1 MLISSSFLQKNPS
14 IAQYYI
20 EDCFKSARGSILSD
34 KTPNMPNTEQFLKL
48 LMANDK
54 RIYAFILTLVPGR
67 VDADD
72 LMQETVTVMWR
83 KFGNFEPG
91 RDFVA
96 WGIGIARYKVLE
108 YRKKKRKSQIR
119 FNDNVHALLEA
130 DAKNMLCRLDERLDT
145 LQQCLSKLSEKDRK
159 LIGMRYEQD
168 LTAKIIS
175 ERVGQS
181 IHRVY
186 RNIVRIH
193 DMLLRCVR
201 STLSAKDI
209 S

>member
-1 MLISSSFLQKNPS
+1 MTD
-14 IAQYYI
+14 
-20 EDCFKSARGSILSD
+20 E
-34 KTPNMPNTEQFLKL
+34 TPNMPDETPNTSSTEQFLKL

-54 RIYAFILTLVPGR
+54 RIYAFILTLMPGH

-83 KFGNFEPG
+83 KFGDFEPG
-91 RDFVA
+91 KDFAA
-96 WGIGIARYKVLE
+96 WGMGIARYKVLE
-108 YRKKKRKSQIR
+108 HRRKKRKSQIR
-119 FNDNVHALLEA
+119 FNDKVHALLEA
-130 DAKNMLCRLDERLDT
+130 DAENMLGRLDERLET

-168 LTAKIIS
+168 LTAKVIS

-201 STLSAKDI
+201 STLSAKDM

>member
-1 MLISSSFLQKNPS
+1 M
-14 IAQYYI
+14 
-20 EDCFKSARGSILSD
+20 SD

-130 DAKNMLCRLDERLDT
+130 DAKNMLGRLDERLDT

-168 LTAKIIS
+168 LTAKVIS

-201 STLSAKDI
+201 STLSAKDM

>member
-1 MLISSSFLQKNPS
+1 M
-14 IAQYYI
+14 
-20 EDCFKSARGSILSD
+20 
-34 KTPNMPNTEQFLKL
+34 
-48 LMANDK
+48 
-54 RIYAFILTLVPGR
+54 
-67 VDADD
+67 
-72 LMQETVTVMWR
+72 
-83 KFGNFEPG
+83 
-91 RDFVA
+91 
-96 WGIGIARYKVLE
+96 GIARYKVLE
-108 YRKKKRKSQIR
+108 HRRKKRKTQIQ
-119 FNDNVHALLEA
+119 FNDKVHALLET
-130 DAKNMLCRLDERLDT
+130 DAKNMLGRLDERLDT

-168 LTAKIIS
+168 LTAKVIS

-201 STLSAKDI
+201 DALSAKDV

>member
-1 MLISSSFLQKNPS
+1 
-14 IAQYYI
+14 
-20 EDCFKSARGSILSD
+20 LSD

-201 STLSAKDI
+201 NTLSAKDI